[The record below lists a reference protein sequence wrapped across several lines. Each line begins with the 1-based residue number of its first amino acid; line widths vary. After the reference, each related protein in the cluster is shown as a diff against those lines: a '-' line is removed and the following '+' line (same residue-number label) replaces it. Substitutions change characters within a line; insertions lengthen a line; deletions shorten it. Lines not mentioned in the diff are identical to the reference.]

1 MECVIEKVVEAKIEV
16 GVKKEKSYE
25 ELVDELK
32 QSRLNKAKEEKVKPS
47 FVYNNEMMEEIIKM
61 KPKNEEELIAI
72 RGFGPVKIE
81 KYGQDIIDII
91 KL

>member
-1 MECVIEKVVEAKIEV
+1 MNEIKIKRILETRALPTLIEQRNN
-16 GVKKEKSYE
+16 
-25 ELVDELK
+25 LLDEMDNL
-32 QSRLNKAKEEKVKPS
+32 LNKAKEEKVKPY

>member
-1 MECVIEKVVEAKIEV
+1 MKKMKIKRILETRALPTLIEQRNN
-16 GVKKEKSYE
+16 
-25 ELVDELK
+25 LLDEMDNL
-32 QSRLNKAKEEKVKPS
+32 LNKAKEEKVKPY

>member
-1 MECVIEKVVEAKIEV
+1 M
-16 GVKKEKSYE
+16 
-25 ELVDELK
+25 
-32 QSRLNKAKEEKVKPS
+32 KPY